1 MWLML
6 QQDTPNDYVIA
17 TGRTYSVTEFLEA
30 AFGQVNLLWVDYV
43 RTDPRFFRP
52 VDPPVLLGDATKA
65 RRELGWEPEIAFG
78 ELVRLMVDADLKA

>member
-6 QQDTPNDYVIA
+6 QQDIPGDYVIA
-17 TGRTYSVTEFLEA
+17 TGRTHSVVEFLDA
-30 AFGQVNLLWVDYV
+30 AFGSVNLLWEDYV
-43 RTDPRFFRP
+43 RTDRRFFRP

-65 RRELGWEPEIAFG
+65 RRELGWEPEISFG